1 MSLQVA
7 IIPDYKDE
15 AKIDTIRSYF
25 RDYPVEV
32 LSEVPLTDKVTASI
46 ADGLYIHQAIQRF
59 PNHSLLIIKSSSI
72 TTADSATVKSIVDSL
87 LQNRDADVAYLA
99 KWLDNCAQY
108 TAPVAQTT
116 RGNVYELVS
125 PNGIQA
131 LILNRKAIEQIVE
144 NRVVQSMDRFL
155 KHQITK
161 GKLAA
166 IGMVPNLF
174 NYDITL
180 DKSQAYRLN
189 ECLTQPPVSPA
200 PSPATS
206 PVRAAVP
213 AVAATTAVTATA
225 AAARNTTQANTD
237 SYAQQNIWAWVFIA
251 LLIILIITAVVKNR
265 K

>member
-1 MSLQVA
+1 MSFQVTV
-7 IIPDYKDE
+7 IPDYKDS
-15 AKIDTIRSYF
+15 AKIDTIRNYF

-32 LSEVPLTDKVTASI
+32 LSEVPLTDKVTANV

-59 PNHSLLIIKSSSI
+59 PNRSLLIIKSSSI
-72 TTADSATVKSIVDSL
+72 TTADSNTVKSIVDNL
-87 LQNRDADVAYLA
+87 LENKDADVAYLA

-108 TAPVAQTT
+108 RAPVAQTS

-155 KHQITK
+155 KHQITN
-161 GKLAA
+161 GKLSA

-206 PVRAAVP
+206 PVRPAVP
-213 AVAATTAVTATA
+213 VAATSAVTATA
-225 AAARNTTQANTD
+225 VASRNTSQINTE

-251 LLIILIITAVVKNR
+251 LLIILIITAIVKN
-265 K
+265 KK